1 MYRKLA
7 VTVQSIRKFIDA
19 LFYLSEYENGKTK
32 MVKRYKLLLTYGNVY
47 YIIDTIFSN
56 TWYLCAAYRYA
67 DVRFDLWDM
76 QVISVNQDQWQGYRL
91 LAE

>member
-1 MYRKLA
+1 
-7 VTVQSIRKFIDA
+7 
-19 LFYLSEYENGKTK
+19 

-56 TWYLCAAYRYA
+56 TWYLRAAYRYA